1 MFQSKR
7 SGRPALVVV
16 PRVEPDPAVHVAF
29 CSHCGARPGFAHLDQ
44 APSRVCGQC
53 GLGLLL
59 EASEAQAPEAGAAFM
74 VLDNYLSVC
83 AVSQAAELLLATRET
98 DAVNRHV
105 TEFIVP
111 ADAEA
116 QGPANLAVAVTW
128 AARGDE
134 TPRTVMV
141 RPTSTFGIR
150 ISARI
155 ASCGP
160 PRAALVLFDRAPGPR
175 PRPHAI

>member
-1 MFQSKR
+1 MSHGNR
-7 SGRPALVVV
+7 SGRPALYVV
-16 PRVEPDPAVHVAF
+16 PRTEPETGPDVTF
-29 CSHCGARPGFAHLDQ
+29 CSHCGARPGWSRLDD
-44 APSRVCGQC
+44 APSRVCEQC

-59 EASEAQAPEAGAAFM
+59 EASADKAPDPGAAFM
-74 VLDNYLSVC
+74 VLDSSLSVC
-83 AVSQAAELLLATRET
+83 AVSQAAELVLGTFET

-128 AARGDE
+128 AARGDD

-141 RPTSTFGIR
+141 RPTNTFGIR
-150 ISARI
+150 MSARI
-155 ASCGP
+155 GSCGP
-160 PRAALVLFDRAPGPR
+160 PRAALVVFDRRTGAR
-175 PRPHAI
+175 

>member
-1 MFQSKR
+1 MFHSKR

-16 PRVEPDPAVHVAF
+16 PTIEPDPGSHVTF
-29 CSHCGARPGFAHLDQ
+29 CSHCGARPGWSHLDQ
-44 APSRVCGQC
+44 VPSRVCGQC

-59 EASEAQAPEAGAAFM
+59 EASEDKAPDHGAAFM
-74 VLDNYLSVC
+74 VLDGSLSVC

-98 DAVNRHV
+98 EAVNRHV

-134 TPRTVMV
+134 TARTVVV

-160 PRAALVLFDRAPGPR
+160 PRAALVVFDRAAGPR
-175 PRPHAI
+175 VRPHAV